1 MASERTFIA
10 IKPDGVQLA
19 AIKMVTPS
27 KEHLE
32 EHYKDLSDKPFF
44 KGLVTYMLSGPIVA
58 MVWEGRDAV
67 KTGRTLLGATNPL
80 QSAPGTIR
88 GDYAIDVGRNVCHG
102 SDSVETAKNE
112 IDLWF
117 GKGEV
122 ASVDASQ
129 AATQDTSTCE
139 PFQISSDSSGHLSRP
154 RTVDPAVILQIEH
167 VVGQIVD
174 GLQKQEDGI
183 SISLRTK
190 KVPKPSST
198 QTVGRSSKDY
208 YKISFPGRSSQEARR
223 FTIVLRIL
231 ELIHEALVAG
241 MVISKRNIYYKDP
254 ELFQSQK
261 VVDRYVDILAYT
273 FGIQRAALN
282 VTAAAKGLIAGT
294 YHLTYHDGSSRS
306 SGGSKEVWYSL
317 ITQRYKLTHRGDPYR
332 QLGERCPNHRHIRY
346 ELDTCD
352 RERGKAKGYPDVST
366 RTLLR
371 LLSLSSHPPPR
382 IYALVD
388 FDPDGIAIMS
398 TYKHGS
404 FTLSH
409 ENANLRTPSLRWLG
423 VKSGDFVVNDR
434 DGGSDDS
441 ERTGLL
447 RLSKQDRKKAIKI
460 LGRELCSEDGPE
472 HEWRRELQMMLM
484 LNIKVEME
492 ILSERRG
499 GLENW

>member
-1 MASERTFIA
+1 MEVLF
-10 IKPDGVQLA
+10 
-19 AIKMVTPS
+19 
-27 KEHLE
+27 E
-32 EHYKDLSDKPFF
+32 EPE
-44 KGLVTYMLSGPIVA
+44 VP
-58 MVWEGRDAV
+58 
-67 KTGRTLLGATNPL
+67 TNADS
-80 QSAPGTIR
+80 SAP
-88 GDYAIDVGRNVCHG
+88 AIPLPRLRA
-102 SDSVETAKNE
+102 ERKQ
-112 IDLWF
+112 
-117 GKGEV
+117 V
-122 ASVDASQ
+122 ASVDGSQ
-129 AATQDTSTCE
+129 ASTQGTSTRE
-139 PFQISSDSSGHLSRP
+139 PFQINSDSYGHLSRP
-154 RTVDPAVILQIEH
+154 RTVDPAVILQIENI
-167 VVGQIVD
+167 VGQIVD

-190 KVPKPSST
+190 KLPKPSST

-208 YKISFPGRSSQEARR
+208 YRISFPGRSSQEARR
-223 FTIVLRIL
+223 FSRAAFTEAVCHRTSSMLICSPAIVLRIL
-231 ELIHEALVAG
+231 ELIHEALVADV
-241 MVISKRNIYYKDP
+241 VISKRNIYYKDP

-294 YHLTYHDGSSRS
+294 YHLTYHDGSSSLLIEATPIDNWVNDVRTIDI
-306 SGGSKEVWYSL
+306 SGMSWILVIEKE
-317 ITQRYKLTHRGDPYR
+317 
-332 QLGERCPNHRHIRY
+332 
-346 ELDTCD
+346 
-352 RERGKAKGYPDVST
+352 AKGYPDVST

-460 LGRELCSEDGPE
+460 LGRELCNEDGPE
-472 HEWRRELQMMLM
+472 HEWRRELQVMLM

-492 ILSERRG
+492 ILSEWRG
-499 GLENW
+499 GLENWVGARLCERASRSVSQRSDF